1 MSKPGQVEVRVQGR
15 LRVVQAFTR
24 AGHEIPN
31 QARVKVVDVLDQ
43 NTLIVEPL
51 DTGGPTDAEEE

>member
-1 MSKPGQVEVRVQGR
+1 MQGR
-15 LRVVQAFTR
+15 LRVVQAFTK
-24 AGHEIPN
+24 AEHEIPN

-51 DTGGPTDAEEE
+51 ATGGPTDAEET